1 MLMKKGFFC
10 CMLFSI
16 VSWTHA
22 ADITGTWRTV
32 DDKTGY
38 VRAYIQIEKQ
48 KDDTYAGKIIKDF
61 PAPGEVPLTQCHNC
75 PAPFTNKPII
85 GLTILQKMKVDPKDP
100 NNYIGGEVL
109 DPRGGKIYH
118 GKARLNASGN
128 RLTLRGYIG
137 ISMIGRS
144 QTWIRME

>member
-1 MLMKKGFFC
+1 
-10 CMLFSI
+10 
-16 VSWTHA
+16 
-22 ADITGTWRTV
+22 
-32 DDKTGY
+32 
-38 VRAYIQIEKQ
+38 
-48 KDDTYAGKIIKDF
+48 
-61 PAPGEVPLTQCHNC
+61 
-75 PAPFTNKPII
+75 
-85 GLTILQKMKVDPKDP
+85 MKVDPKDP

>member
-1 MLMKKGFFC
+1 MKKGIFGC
-10 CMLFSI
+10 ILLGI
-16 VSWTHA
+16 ISWTNA

-38 VRAYIQIEKQ
+38 VRAYIKIDKQ
-48 KDDTYAGKIIKDF
+48 PDNTYVGKIIKDF
-61 PAPGEVPLTQCHNC
+61 PAPGETPLTQCHNC

-85 GLTILQKMKVDPKDP
+85 GLPILQKMKADPDNP
-100 NNYIGGEVL
+100 NNYIDGEVL
-109 DPRGGKIYH
+109 DPRAGKIYH

-137 ISMIGRS
+137 ISVIGRN
-144 QTWIRME
+144 QTWIRQE

>member
-1 MLMKKGFFC
+1 MKKGFFC

-118 GKARLNASGN
+118 GKARLSASGN

>member
-1 MLMKKGFFC
+1 MKKGFFC
-10 CMLFSI
+10 CMLFTI

-75 PAPFTNKPII
+75 PAPFTNKSII

>member
-1 MLMKKGFFC
+1 MKKGIFSC
-10 CMLFSI
+10 ILFGMI
-16 VSWTHA
+16 SWANA
-22 ADITGTWRTV
+22 ADIVGTWRTV

-48 KDDTYAGKIIKDF
+48 KDDTYVGKIIKDF
-61 PAPGEVPLTQCHNC
+61 PAPGEVPLTQCRNC

-85 GLTILQKMKVDPKDP
+85 GLPILQKLKVDPENP

-144 QTWIRME
+144 QTWIRQE

>member
-1 MLMKKGFFC
+1 MKKGFFC
-10 CMLFSI
+10 CMLFTI

-61 PAPGEVPLTQCHNC
+61 PAPEVPLTQCHNC

>member
-1 MLMKKGFFC
+1 MKKGFFC

-75 PAPFTNKPII
+75 PAPFTNKQII

>member
-1 MLMKKGFFC
+1 MKKGFFC

-22 ADITGTWRTV
+22 ADITATWRTV

>member
-1 MLMKKGFFC
+1 MKKGFFC

-22 ADITGTWRTV
+22 ADITGTWCTV

>member
-1 MLMKKGFFC
+1 MKKGFFC

-100 NNYIGGEVL
+100 NNYIAGEVL

>member
-1 MLMKKGFFC
+1 M
-10 CMLFSI
+10 
-16 VSWTHA
+16 
-22 ADITGTWRTV
+22 
-32 DDKTGY
+32 
-38 VRAYIQIEKQ
+38 
-48 KDDTYAGKIIKDF
+48 
-61 PAPGEVPLTQCHNC
+61 PLTQCHNC

>member
-1 MLMKKGFFC
+1 MKKGFFC

-75 PAPFTNKPII
+75 SAPFTNKPII

>member
-1 MLMKKGFFC
+1 MKKGFFC

-61 PAPGEVPLTQCHNC
+61 PALGEVPLTQCHNC

>member
-1 MLMKKGFFC
+1 MKKGFFC

-128 RLTLRGYIG
+128 RLTLCGYIG

>member
-1 MLMKKGFFC
+1 MKKGFFC

-22 ADITGTWRTV
+22 ADITGTLRTV

>member
-1 MLMKKGFFC
+1 MKKGFFC

-22 ADITGTWRTV
+22 ADIAGTWRTV

-48 KDDTYAGKIIKDF
+48 RDNTYAGKIIKDF

>member
-1 MLMKKGFFC
+1 MKKGFFC

-32 DDKTGY
+32 DDRTGY

-48 KDDTYAGKIIKDF
+48 KDDAYAGKIIKDF

>member
-1 MLMKKGFFC
+1 
-10 CMLFSI
+10 MLFGLI
-16 VSWTHA
+16 SWVHA

-32 DDKTGY
+32 DDKTGF
-38 VRAYIQIEKQ
+38 VRAHIQIEKQ

-61 PAPGEVPLTQCHNC
+61 PAPGEVALTQCHNC